1 MRIAITLLA
10 AALALGAGCK
20 KKEDTAASQGS
31 GSAMMGSGSAEGS
44 GSAMMGSGS
53 AMAGSGSAMAG
64 SGSAAAGSAAAG
76 SGSSAKADVPTEQDF
91 EAQANTAID
100 DKNVEA
106 KVGQIEK
113 DIGGQ

>member
-1 MRIAITLLA
+1 MKRLVLIAIAT
-10 AALALGAGCK
+10 AGLCACGGK
-20 KKEDTAASQGS
+20 KKEEPAAGS
-31 GSAMMGSGSAEGS
+31 GSAVMA
-44 GSAMMGSGS
+44 GSGS

-64 SGSAAAGSAAAG
+64 SGSAMAG

-91 EAQANTAID
+91 EAQANKTID

-113 DIGGQ
+113 DIGQ